1 MHQWKQIKLCDN
13 CCWRGELSLSV
24 TILQNGIHNGRIY
37 QICTDITHVKSISPL
52 LFFMSPS
59 PDQYTEPASTLKIFY
74 ATDNRIHK
82 NKKER
87 TIIFQ
92 DCRIEVL
99 IDFQR
104 SYLQVTIFDF
114 FQNYFYLNFKS
125 FNMMTR
131 GCSSWHT
138 TKNWNCVNSSF
149 FQKKVTWLTCITYPI
164 DTV

>member
-1 MHQWKQIKLCDN
+1 
-13 CCWRGELSLSV
+13 
-24 TILQNGIHNGRIY
+24 
-37 QICTDITHVKSISPL
+37 
-52 LFFMSPS
+52 MSPS

-104 SYLQVTIFDF
+104 SYPQVTIFDF
-114 FQNYFYLNFKS
+114 FPELFLFK
-125 FNMMTR
+125 FQIFQHDDKRLQLMTY
-131 GCSSWHT
+131 H
-138 TKNWNCVNSSF
+138 
-149 FQKKVTWLTCITYPI
+149 
-164 DTV
+164 